1 MYTSSHVADQEEP
14 EPAGVFWRVLVLA
27 IFMLGALG
35 VLGLKLWHEQVERNQ
50 KWADKVKRGSAV
62 TVRIPSVRG
71 EICDRR
77 GITLV
82 ANRSSY
88 CVDFD
93 LPEIVKGY
101 RAAHDG
107 MAPTVEYRATI
118 DQMPEDV
125 KVPDIVKIINE
136 WVVPK
141 FAALD
146 LEKDDPAVHLDYNAD
161 QLERHFRTNE
171 RVPYQYLY
179 NVSFE
184 TVAKLAENGFD
195 IQGVDITVRPVREY
209 IYGAFAPHLL
219 GYVGKPEDINK
230 LSDLSQ
236 FTYYQPDIVGRASLE
251 QAYDVYL
258 RGKPGKR
265 VLERTPKGKVGKELD
280 DQSTRP
286 VPGARVYTTID
297 ARVQMIVENALRQ
310 AGVGRAAAVVVNPN
324 NGDILAMASVPSYNP
339 NIFIPAIPPEDLKR
353 FDADDTDPLLN
364 RDIVGYVPG
373 STYKIVTALA
383 GLAAGISPNKA
394 YHCSGGVQ
402 YGNKYMKCWIASK
415 GGSHGS
421 QAMREGLK
429 NSCNCYFFQ
438 LANDIGGKEHSGLSY
453 IEKVGTAMG
462 LGVKSDLPVSGE
474 KAGLLPG
481 PRYLNAN
488 GLSNLI
494 TSSGNIANT
503 SIGQGMVQT
512 SPLQMAMVTA
522 TVANGGTSYFPRL
535 VSRVVDVE
543 GNDLRD
549 AEGNLVVPVEPR
561 VRANLREMGLTASQ
575 IEVVRRGMWKVVNDP
590 GGTGSRA
597 AIKGVEVAG
606 KTGTAQFWRELASG
620 EFVKDNRVW
629 FMCFAPYNQPKYAV
643 CVMVEGAKSGGG
655 VAAPIVQKILKESL
669 ALEAGYDPKIAW
681 LDPVQGNF
689 DNVDPITLKDDGS
702 LTKLVAA
709 AFQNADPRPAGGNA
723 NEEDPVDNGTAPSE
737 RRGARKEATAAD
749 VRATA
754 DARGK
759 VQRAPRAQPVQKK
772 PNFLERLFGPRKSPS
787 NPPGPRR

>member
-1 MYTSSHVADQEEP
+1 MYASSHAVEEP
-14 EPAGVFWRVLVLA
+14 EPPTPSVFWRVLVLA
-27 IFMLGALG
+27 IFMLGALS
-35 VLGLKLWHEQVERNQ
+35 VLGFKLWREQVEKQQ
-50 KWADKVKRGSAV
+50 KWADRVRSSSAV

-77 GITLV
+77 GVTLV

-101 RAAHDG
+101 RAAHEG
-107 MAPTVEYRATI
+107 KAPTVEYRATI
-118 DQMPEDV
+118 DKMPKDV
-125 KVPDIVKIINE
+125 EVEDIVKIINE
-136 WVVPK
+136 WVIPK

-161 QLERHFRTNE
+161 QLERHFRTNG

-184 TVAKLAENGFD
+184 TVAKLAENGFG
-195 IQGVDITVRPVREY
+195 IQGVDITLRPVREY

-251 QAYDVYL
+251 KFCDTYL
-258 RGKPGKR
+258 RGKPGKK

-280 DQSTRP
+280 DQYVRP
-286 VPGARVYTTID
+286 VPGARVYMTID
-297 ARVQMIVENALRQ
+297 ARVQTIVENALRQ

-324 NGDILAMASVPSYNP
+324 NGDIVGMASVPSYDP
-339 NIFIPAIPPEDLKR
+339 NIFIPAIPADEMKK
-353 FDADDTDPLLN
+353 FDEDDTDPLLN

-383 GLAAGISPNKA
+383 GLAAGISPNKPYYCA
-394 YHCSGGVQ
+394 GGVT
-402 YGNKYMKCWIASK
+402 YGNKYMKCHIAAK

-421 QAMREGLK
+421 LTMSDGLK
-429 NSCNCYFFQ
+429 KSCNCYFFQ
-438 LANDIGGKEHSGLSY
+438 LANDIGGKEKSGLAY
-453 IEKVGTAMG
+453 IEKIGTAMG
-462 LGVKSDLPVSGE
+462 LGVKSDLPISGE
-474 KAGLLPG
+474 NAGLLPG

-488 GLSNLI
+488 GLSSLI
-494 TSSGNIANT
+494 SSSGNIANT

-535 VSRVVDVE
+535 LSRVVDVE

-561 VRANLREMGLTASQ
+561 VRANLREMGLTSSQ

-681 LDPVQGNF
+681 LDPVQGSF
-689 DNVDPITLKDDGS
+689 DPIEQITLKDDGS
-702 LTKLVAA
+702 LTKLVAT
-709 AFQNADPRPAGGNA
+709 AFQNTDQRPDAR
-723 NEEDPVDNGTAPSE
+723 NEETAVDNGDVREE
-737 RRGARKEATAAD
+737 RRGSRKQAATAD

-759 VQRAPRAQPVQKK
+759 VSNANRAQVAPKK
-772 PNFLERLFGPRKSPS
+772 PTFLERLFGPRKSPA
-787 NPPGPRR
+787 NQPGPRR